1 MGSGDHGYHSVVA
14 VAAPSLWSAFT
25 ARAELLGAA
34 VMRTSSQETA
44 ASLLLE
50 TAPTYVCTRS
60 AAQRF
65 PRIAQPT
72 RTAHRSEAEVVAAS
86 PFAVAETGSVA
97 LNEPSDDRGRCF
109 LAERLWLLVPE
120 GSLVATLD
128 QALQRIAELIRQGA
142 HHPLLMSGPSRTAD
156 IERVLTIGV
165 HGPRAVVIVV
175 VGGA

>member
-1 MGSGDHGYHSVVA
+1 V
-14 VAAPSLWSAFT
+14 FT

-34 VMRTSSQETA
+34 VMRTSSQQTA
-44 ASLLLE
+44 ASLLHE
-50 TAPTYVCTRS
+50 AAPNYVCTRG

-65 PRIAQPT
+65 PIIARRAAKRGKQP
-72 RTAHRSEAEVVAAS
+72 ELEVVAAA

-97 LNEPSDDRGRCF
+97 VNEPSDDRGRCF

-120 GSLVATLD
+120 SSLVETLD
-128 QALQRIAELIRQGA
+128 QALARIGELIRRGA
-142 HHPLLMSGPSRTAD
+142 THPLLMSGPSRTAD

-175 VGGA
+175 IGGA